1 MKRDYRIDLLRVLSI
16 LAVLGIHCFG
26 GKGHAANYINGFCR
40 FSVPVFVMISAI
52 CCAPK
57 LSASVPLKSFYKPR
71 FARVGIPL
79 LAFSLLYMAE
89 NVFAGSTVAG
99 VMKSFILGKPSYHL
113 WFGFMIIG
121 VYVFIPFLVQLEQQI
136 NRWLLGGIS
145 VFVILMTWDVGGGL
159 YSILP
164 FVAYAM
170 TGLLLRPVLD
180 AVSEDK
186 PDSEFQS
193 HAKFTKSEKFLW
205 KRMFVGLFCLGIYIL
220 CSSIVGSIGT
230 NKAYTYTSIYS
241 LMGSIAVLVGAYA
254 LLPRNIGAMAGRLLS
269 VMASCAF
276 GVYLFHV
283 IAIRGILR
291 IIPSLRSDGIVPAAI
306 LWCLVVGVSFSITLI
321 ASKIPFV
328 RTIFGMQLKK
338 ENRQ

>member
-26 GKGHAANYINGFCR
+26 GKGHAANYVNGFCR
-40 FSVPVFVMISAI
+40 FSVPVFVMLSAI

-57 LSASVPLKSFYKPR
+57 LSASMPLKSFYKPR

-99 VMKSFILGKPSYHL
+99 VVKSFILGKPSYHL
-113 WFGFMIIG
+113 WFGFMILG
-121 VYVFIPFLVQLEQQI
+121 VYAFMPFLVQLEQQI

-145 VFVILMTWDVGGGL
+145 AFVILMTWNVGGGL
-159 YSILP
+159 YNILP

-170 TGLLLRPVLD
+170 IGLLLRSVLY

-186 PDSEFQS
+186 PDSTFQS
-193 HAKFTKSEKFLW
+193 HAKFAKSAKFSW
-205 KRMFVGLFCLGIYIL
+205 WRMLVGLFCLGIYVL
-220 CSSIVGSIGT
+220 CSTIAGAIGAH
-230 NKAYTYTSIYS
+230 KAYTYTSIYS

-269 VMASCAF
+269 VLASCAF

-291 IIPSLRSDGIVPAAI
+291 VFPSLVDANIISAAI
-306 LWCLVVGVSFSITLI
+306 LWGVVVSVSFAITMG
-321 ASKIPFV
+321 ASKIPVFKV
-328 RTIFGMQLKK
+328 VFGFIQA
-338 ENRQ
+338 NR

>member
-40 FSVPVFVMISAI
+40 FSVPVFVMLSAI

-99 VMKSFILGKPSYHL
+99 VVKSFILGKPSYHL

-136 NRWLLGGIS
+136 NHWLLGGIS
-145 VFVILMTWDVGGGL
+145 AFVILMTWDVGYGL

-170 TGLLLRPVLD
+170 IGLLLRPVLD
-180 AVSEDK
+180 TVSGK
-186 PDSEFQS
+186 G
-193 HAKFTKSEKFLW
+193 AL
-205 KRMFVGLFCLGIYIL
+205 VGLFCLGIYVL
-220 CSSIVGSIGT
+220 CSSIAGSIGT
-230 NKAYTYTSIYS
+230 HKAYSYMSICS
-241 LMGSIAVLVGAYA
+241 LMGSITVLVGAYA
-254 LLPRNIGAMAGRLLS
+254 LLPRNIDAMAGRLLS
-269 VMASCAF
+269 VLASCAF
-276 GVYLFHV
+276 GVYLFHI

-291 IIPSLRSDGIVPAAI
+291 MFPSLRSDGIAPAAI

>member
-40 FSVPVFVMISAI
+40 FSVPVFVMLSAI

-57 LSASVPLKSFYKPR
+57 LSASLPLKSFYKPR

-99 VMKSFILGKPSYHL
+99 VVKSFILGKPSYHL

-121 VYVFIPFLVQLEQQI
+121 VYVFIPFLVQLEWQI

-170 TGLLLRPVLD
+170 IGLLLRPALD

-186 PDSEFQS
+186 PDSALQS
-193 HAKFTKSEKFLW
+193 HAKFAKSAKFSW
-205 KRMFVGLFCLGIYIL
+205 KRMFVGLFCLGIYVL
-220 CSSIVGSIGT
+220 CSSIAGSIGT
-230 NKAYTYTSIYS
+230 HKAYSYTSICS

-254 LLPRNIGAMAGRLLS
+254 LLPRSIGAMAGRLLS
-269 VMASCAF
+269 VLASCAF

-291 IIPSLRSDGIVPAAI
+291 VFPTLIDANIISAAT
-306 LWCLVVGVSFSITLI
+306 LWGVVVSVSFAVTMGS
-321 ASKIPFV
+321 SKIPV
-328 RTIFGMQLKK
+328 LKVVFGFMSA
-338 ENRQ
+338 NR